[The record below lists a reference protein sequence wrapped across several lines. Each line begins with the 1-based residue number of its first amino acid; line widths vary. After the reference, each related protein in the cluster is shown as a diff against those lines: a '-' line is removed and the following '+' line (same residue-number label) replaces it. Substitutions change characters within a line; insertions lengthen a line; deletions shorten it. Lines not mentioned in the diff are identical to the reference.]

1 VLVDV
6 VAYCLHPSAQAVEHY
21 EIARYG
27 TLKTWAMQ
35 LGHKDAA
42 NLFDQTLH
50 EEIKADKPLT
60 QIAAAQANK
69 KAA

>member
-1 VLVDV
+1 
-6 VAYCLHPSAQAVEHY
+6 
-21 EIARYG
+21 
-27 TLKTWAMQ
+27 MQ

-42 NLFDQTLH
+42 ILLDHTLQ
-50 EEIKADKPLT
+50 EEIKADKLLT